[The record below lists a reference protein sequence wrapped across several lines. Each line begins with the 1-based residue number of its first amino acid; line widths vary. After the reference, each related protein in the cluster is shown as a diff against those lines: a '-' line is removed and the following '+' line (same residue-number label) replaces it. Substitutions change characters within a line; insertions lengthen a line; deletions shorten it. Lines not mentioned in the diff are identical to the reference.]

1 MRRKLGIVAV
11 CMAVS
16 LTLAGCSASSVEKNV
31 TDAANEI
38 NDQVSD
44 VTDRQDEHVLFV
56 KNGHPVSYPKVPY
69 GKALDEFFED
79 AKWKY
84 FKAESGEDVV
94 EFTGYC
100 LYQDTKVKAR
110 LQFILDMDEGTFTQG
125 ALSFNDVPQNN
136 LITGTMLVKAFDQY
150 AEKHNIIDEG
160 DVDESAFEAGTVAQ
174 TDSTQTGSTQEE
186 TEQTPVITEEPTPE
200 PEENTDYAY
209 EEDDT
214 DDEDD
219 SEYILPY
226 SDTES
231 VTKADLEYLTKEQC
245 RIARNE
251 IYARHGRRFND
262 KKLQAYFDK
271 QSWYFGSVEADE
283 FDESVLNSVEK
294 ANAKFILKYENK
306 LK

>member
-1 MRRKLGIVAV
+1 MRKKCMAAV
-11 CMAVS
+11 CMVVS
-16 LTLAGCSASSVEKNV
+16 LALAGCSTSLVEKKV

-38 NDQVSD
+38 NDQVAD

-56 KNGHPVSYPKVPY
+56 KNGHPVSYPNISY
-69 GKALDEFFED
+69 GKALDEFFDD

-84 FKAESGEDVV
+84 FKGESGEDVV

-150 AEKHNIIDEG
+150 AEKHNIIDESG
-160 DVDESAFEAGTVAQ
+160 VDESAFEAGTVAQ
-174 TDSTQTGSTQEE
+174 ANSTQQKA
-186 TEQTPVITEEPTPE
+186 TPEPTTAATPYPTPE
-200 PEENTDYAY
+200 PEA
-209 EEDDT
+209 DT
-214 DDEDD
+214 DDEYESEED
-219 SEYILPY
+219 SEEDEYILPY
-226 SDTES
+226 SDTEK
-231 VTKADLEYLTKEQC
+231 VTKADLEFLTKDQC

-262 KKLQAYFDK
+262 KKLQDYFDK

-306 LK
+306 L

>member
-1 MRRKLGIVAV
+1 MRKKCMAAV
-11 CMAVS
+11 CMVVS
-16 LTLAGCSASSVEKNV
+16 LALAGCSTSSVEKKV

-38 NDQVSD
+38 NDQVAD

-56 KNGHPVSYPKVPY
+56 KNGHPVSYPNISY
-69 GKALDEFFED
+69 GKALDEFFDD

-84 FKAESGEDVV
+84 FKGESGEDVV

-150 AEKHNIIDEG
+150 AEKHNIIDESG
-160 DVDESAFEAGTVAQ
+160 VDESAFEAGTVAQ
-174 TDSTQTGSTQEE
+174 ANSTQQEA
-186 TEQTPVITEEPTPE
+186 TPE
-200 PEENTDYAY
+200 PTTAATPYPTSEPEA
-209 EEDDT
+209 DT
-214 DDEDD
+214 DDEYESEED
-219 SEYILPY
+219 SEEDEYILPY
-226 SDTES
+226 SDTEK

-306 LK
+306 L

>member
-1 MRRKLGIVAV
+1 MR
-11 CMAVS
+11 
-16 LTLAGCSASSVEKNV
+16 
-31 TDAANEI
+31 ANEI
-38 NDQVSD
+38 NDQVAD

-56 KNGHPVSYPKVPY
+56 KNGHPVSYPNISY
-69 GKALDEFFED
+69 GKALDEFFDD

-84 FKAESGEDVV
+84 FKGESGEDVV

-150 AEKHNIIDEG
+150 AEKHNIIDESG
-160 DVDESAFEAGTVAQ
+160 VDESAFEAGTVAQ
-174 TDSTQTGSTQEE
+174 ANSTQQEA
-186 TEQTPVITEEPTPE
+186 TPEPTTAATPYPTPE
-200 PEENTDYAY
+200 PEADIDDEYES
-209 EEDDT
+209 EEDSE
-214 DDEDD
+214 ED
-219 SEYILPY
+219 EYILPY
-226 SDTES
+226 SDTEK

-306 LK
+306 L

>member
-1 MRRKLGIVAV
+1 MRKKLGIATI

-16 LTLAGCSASSVEKNV
+16 LTLAGCSTSSVEKNV

-44 VTDRQDEHVLFV
+44 VMGRQDEHVLFV
-56 KNGHPVSYPKVPY
+56 KNGHPVSYPKIPY

-84 FKAESGEDVV
+84 FKAESGEEVV

-160 DVDESAFEAGTVAQ
+160 DVDESAFEAGTVTQ
-174 TDSTQTGSTQEE
+174 TDNTQTDDMQEE
-186 TEQTPVITEEPTPE
+186 KEPTPE
-200 PEENTDYAY
+200 QEENTDYVY
-209 EEDDT
+209 EEDDS
-214 DDEDD
+214 DYEDD
-219 SEYILPY
+219 SEYILPH
-226 SDTES
+226 SDSQS
-231 VTKADLEYLTKEQC
+231 VTKADLKSLTKEQC

-262 KKLQAYFDK
+262 KKLQDYFDQ

-283 FDESVLNSVEK
+283 FDESELNPVEK